1 MPQGKL
7 GSTRMSSAVS
17 SHAANAT
24 AEESLDAL
32 LERTASGDK
41 IALRSLY
48 DRTSGRLFAICL
60 RIARNRTL
68 AEDFLQ
74 EAFARVW
81 ERAPQFDRRR
91 GSALAWMIALTRH
104 HAIDVIRT
112 RGREVLSAD
121 GKEFERPDQSTLAP
135 AEAWLDLP
143 AISRAL
149 AELDDGPRRAI
160 LHAYLDGMSYQE
172 IGAALGIPIGTAKTW
187 VSRGIAKL
195 RRSLDGDP

>member
-1 MPQGKL
+1 MA
-7 GSTRMSSAVS
+7 SAVS
-17 SHAANAT
+17 SRAVTSAR

-32 LERTASGDK
+32 LARTASGDQT
-41 IALRSLY
+41 AFRALY

-74 EAFARVW
+74 EAYARVW
-81 ERAPQFDRRR
+81 ERSPQFDPQR
-91 GSALAWMIALTRH
+91 GSALAWMIALTRN

-112 RGREVLSAD
+112 RGREVLSVD
-121 GKEFERPDQSTLAP
+121 GTEFEVPDQPALAP
-135 AEAWLDLP
+135 AEARLDYP
-143 AISRAL
+143 AIARAL
-149 AELDDGPRRAI
+149 AELDEGPRRAI
-160 LHAYLDGMSYQE
+160 IHAYLDGMSYQE

-195 RRSLDGDP
+195 RRSLDGGA

>member
-1 MPQGKL
+1 M
-7 GSTRMSSAVS
+7 T
-17 SHAANAT
+17 SHATTSAPV
-24 AEESLDAL
+24 EESLDAL

-41 IALRSLY
+41 LAFRALY
-48 DRTSGRLFAICL
+48 DRTSARLFAICL

-121 GKEFERPDQSTLAP
+121 GAEFELPDQSTLAP
-135 AEAWLDLP
+135 AEARLDLP
-143 AISRAL
+143 AIARAL

-187 VSRGIAKL
+187 VSRGIARL

>member
-1 MPQGKL
+1 
-7 GSTRMSSAVS
+7 MSSAVS
-17 SHAANAT
+17 SHAMTSAPV
-24 AEESLDAL
+24 EESLDAL
-32 LERTASGDK
+32 LARTASGDK
-41 IALRSLY
+41 LAFRALY

-81 ERAPQFDRRR
+81 ERAPQFDRQR

-104 HAIDVIRT
+104 HAIDVIRM

-121 GKEFERPDQSTLAP
+121 GAEFELPDQSTLAP
-135 AEAWLDLP
+135 AEARLDLP
-143 AISRAL
+143 AIAWAL

-187 VSRGIAKL
+187 VSRGIARL
-195 RRSLDGDP
+195 RPSLDGDP

>member
-1 MPQGKL
+1 MA
-7 GSTRMSSAVS
+7 SAVS
-17 SHAANAT
+17 SRAVASAR

-32 LERTASGDK
+32 LARTASGDQD
-41 IALRSLY
+41 AFRVLY

-74 EAFARVW
+74 EAYARVW
-81 ERAPQFDRRR
+81 ERSPQFDPQR
-91 GSALAWMIALTRH
+91 GSALAWMIALTRN

-112 RGREVLSAD
+112 RGREVLSVD
-121 GKEFERPDQSTLAP
+121 GAEFELPDQPALAP
-135 AEAWLDLP
+135 AEARLDFP
-143 AISRAL
+143 AVARAL
-149 AELDDGPRRAI
+149 AELDEGPRRAI
-160 LHAYLDGMSYQE
+160 MHAYLDGMSYQE

-195 RRSLDGDP
+195 RRSLDGDA

>member
-1 MPQGKL
+1 MA
-7 GSTRMSSAVS
+7 SAVS
-17 SHAANAT
+17 SRAVTSAR

-32 LERTASGDK
+32 LARTASGDQT
-41 IALRSLY
+41 AFRALY

-74 EAFARVW
+74 EAYARVW
-81 ERAPQFDRRR
+81 ERSPQFDPQR
-91 GSALAWMIALTRH
+91 GSALAWMIALTRN

-112 RGREVLSAD
+112 RGREVLSVD
-121 GKEFERPDQSTLAP
+121 GTEFEVPDEPALAP
-135 AEAWLDLP
+135 AEARLDYP
-143 AISRAL
+143 AIARAL
-149 AELDDGPRRAI
+149 AEFDGGPRRAI
-160 LHAYLDGMSYQE
+160 MHAYLDGMSYQE

-195 RRSLDGDP
+195 RRSLDGGA